1 MPTILIEGFKFRFY
15 SSDQYE
21 PPHMHVIK
29 GENEAKIWL
38 QPVEMEYSHGYNQA
52 ELNRIVRLARQNQ
65 IRLLEVWNAYF
76 AR

>member
-38 QPVEMEYSHGYNQA
+38 QPVEVEYSYGYNSTV
-52 ELNRIVRLARQNQ
+52 LNRLVRLARQNQ
-65 IRLLEVWNAYF
+65 TILLEAWNAYF
-76 AR
+76 TR